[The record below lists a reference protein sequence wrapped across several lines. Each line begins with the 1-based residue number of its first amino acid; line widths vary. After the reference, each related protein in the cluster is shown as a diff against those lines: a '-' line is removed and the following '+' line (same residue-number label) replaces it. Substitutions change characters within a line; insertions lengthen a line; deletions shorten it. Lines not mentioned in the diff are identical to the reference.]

1 LGAIVA
7 RNKAEV
13 EGVSMRRVL
22 ATITCGFMLAFATA
36 TNAEPESC
44 HNALDQYKFAKSEVS
59 DALAGYTSCI
69 AHNDGHDDCSSE
81 FSNLQSAQNDFE
93 SAVSEYESEC
103 P

>member
-1 LGAIVA
+1 
-7 RNKAEV
+7 
-13 EGVSMRRVL
+13 MRRVL
-22 ATITCGFMLAFATA
+22 AAITCGIMLAVFAAA

-44 HNALDQYKFAKSEVS
+44 HDALDQYKSAKSEVS

-69 AHNDGHDDCSSE
+69 VHDDGHDDCSSE